1 MLGIVGTV
9 GLCCFIAIV
18 VGIIKIAVGI
28 VTIVVNCVFSAS
40 FSVAATD

>member
-1 MLGIVGTV
+1 MLGIVGIV
-9 GLCCFIAIV
+9 GLCCFIVV